1 MGIART
7 GTEFCRRYCQ
17 KLRLSFHLDMQLIVI
32 KNEKQMLLQHC
43 SKVLLP
49 LCLQLF
55 TCVRSDISFKIVSV
69 IESPVVDVPLKAVV
83 HVLKNEPFLFS
94 SLNCFI
100 KQFTFFI
107 ITFDCFHLS
116 KISAVKIS
124 CRWGFCLAP
133 PVDGPCR
140 NVVPYLSSSSIAH
153 KSKSLRCVRCVLQI
167 LTLVFIFSNS
177 CSCSR

>member
-1 MGIART
+1 
-7 GTEFCRRYCQ
+7 
-17 KLRLSFHLDMQLIVI
+17 
-32 KNEKQMLLQHC
+32 MLLQHC

-100 KQFTFFI
+100 KQFTLFI
-107 ITFDCFHLS
+107 ITFDYFHLS
-116 KISAVKIS
+116 K
-124 CRWGFCLAP
+124 CLK
-133 PVDGPCR
+133 
-140 NVVPYLSSSSIAH
+140 YL
-153 KSKSLRCVRCVLQI
+153 Q
-167 LTLVFIFSNS
+167 
-177 CSCSR
+177 